1 MKKRLFL
8 AAALYHKRANDNKGM
23 IDVESSIIFSSKEY
37 LATDEKIV
45 AMLVVRELP
54 EEFTSKLEDV
64 EILVRPF

>member
-23 IDVESSIIFSSKEY
+23 IDVESSIIFSGKEY